1 MDKKAIETYC
11 LTLPGSTHDYQ
22 KDWEADR
29 FFVGEKMYAMIGG
42 DSKGKEIMTLKC
54 DPYRSEELRGN
65 YEGVIPGYH
74 MNKTHWNSIYFDSNM
89 PRELVENL
97 IVHSYTL
104 VLQGLP
110 KKVQKEINP
119 L

>member
-29 FFVGEKMYAMIGG
+29 FFVGGKIFAMIGG
-42 DSKGKEIMTLKC
+42 DSKGKPILTLKC
-54 DPYRSEELRGN
+54 DPNRSEELREN
-65 YEGVIPGYH
+65 YEEITPGYH
-74 MNKTHWNSIYFDSNM
+74 MNKTHWNSIYFESNI
-89 PRELVENL
+89 PNEFVENL

-110 KKVQKEINP
+110 KKVQNEINQ